1 MAFSRSYSHQQ
12 RRLEFHD
19 TSRQS
24 GTDCI
29 NASNDWLIGPAGLID
44 SG

>member
-12 RRLEFHD
+12 RRLEFHN

-24 GTDCI
+24 GID
-29 NASNDWLIGPAGLID
+29 ASDDWLIGPAGLID
-44 SG
+44 NG